1 MLNTSSRC
9 PYKLDQR
16 SQPHLMDAQQ
26 RLNRALQI
34 REALSSLMTDD
45 EADTYECLFDHLE
58 DYIRDLGIDLGV
70 SLPPL

>member
-1 MLNTSSRC
+1 
-9 PYKLDQR
+9 
-16 SQPHLMDAQQ
+16 MDAQQ

>member
-9 PYKLDQR
+9 PFRFDNHP
-16 SQPHLMDAQQ
+16 QPHLMDAQQ